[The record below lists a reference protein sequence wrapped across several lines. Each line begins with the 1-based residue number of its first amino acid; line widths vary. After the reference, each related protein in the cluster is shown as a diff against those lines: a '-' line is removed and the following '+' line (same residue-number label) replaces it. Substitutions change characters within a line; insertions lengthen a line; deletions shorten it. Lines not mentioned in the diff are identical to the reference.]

1 MRTTAG
7 AVTLVAAML
16 GVLGPTVASLCAQ
29 GPPKEGV
36 VRISR
41 THRPPTIEDFVA
53 GDPPDSTLTIWDFRQ
68 FEPGD
73 GVPVSDS
80 TAAYLSYDDANLYV
94 VFVCRSDPRLVRA
107 GLAKREDIVVDDGVA
122 VYLDTFHDRTH
133 AYLFQ
138 TNPLGVQLDGLVT
151 EGQDDDLSFDA
162 VWQSDGR
169 LTPNG
174 YVVRVAIPFKSLRF
188 PRAPAQTWG
197 IALARHIRRNNEDS
211 YWPYLTKRVA
221 GFVPQFATLQGLT
234 DISPGRNLQAI
245 PYGTFAG
252 ARFLDTEAPAFR
264 TANDHR
270 LGLDFKAVLRDALTL
285 DATANPDFSQVESDE
300 PQVTINERFE
310 TFYPEKRPFFIENA
324 GYFQTPVNLFFSRRI
339 ADPGMGLRM
348 TGKAGRWAL
357 GAIGIDDRAPGELPT
372 GEPAGGRHAGAGAIR
387 LQRLIGR
394 ESSLGVLA
402 SDWTLAGGWNRV
414 ASADARLRLTK
425 TWTLAGQA
433 IATNAADS
441 GGTSRRSGT
450 GFYAQLTRDGRN
462 VDYAATYLDVSPAFE
477 TQLGYVPRVGI
488 RQFDQ
493 SLELVRR
500 PSGAVVKLG
509 PTLSTTFDWDRD
521 GVLLDREV
529 QLAFEVKLVGETKL
543 QLKRTEAFELYKD
556 LPFDTHETGLTLESE
571 WLKWLAVESKLKI
584 GSAVNHKPAAGV
596 APFLG
601 DALEGELN
609 FTFRPA
615 ARLRLDHTLLYQRL
629 MTRPGGSGPA
639 ARVYTDRILREK
651 VNYQFSRALSLR
663 AIVDYS
669 TVDRDS
675 TLSRVDPE
683 RRWAVDLL
691 LTYLVNPG
699 TALYIGYRDG
709 YENVAIL
716 PGTPPTLSWTAD
728 PTTSTGRQV
737 FLKLSYL
744 LQF

>member
-1 MRTTAG
+1 MQQQARRA
-7 AVTLVAAML
+7 ALVA
-16 GVLGPTVASLCAQ
+16 GVLGVVGPPVASLYAQ
-29 GPPKEGV
+29 GRPQVGV
-36 VRISR
+36 VRITR
-41 THRPPTIEDFVA
+41 TDGPPKLEDFVA
-53 GDPPDSTLTIWDFRQ
+53 GDPPDSTLTISDFRQ

-73 GVPVSDS
+73 GDPVSDS
-80 TAAYLSYDDANLYV
+80 TTAYLSYDDANLYI
-94 VFVCRSDPRLVRA
+94 VFVCRAGPGEVRA
-107 GLAKREDIVVDDGVA
+107 GLAKREDIEVDDGVA

-138 TNPLGVQLDGLVT
+138 SNPLGVQLDGVVT
-151 EGQDDDLSFDA
+151 EGQDDDFSFDA

-169 LTPNG
+169 VTPDG
-174 YVVRVAIPFKSLRF
+174 FVVRIAIPFKSLRF
-188 PRAPAQTWG
+188 PRAPRQTWG

-221 GFVPQFATLQGLT
+221 GFVPQFATLQGLA

-252 ARFLDTEAPAFR
+252 ARFLDAQVPAFR
-264 TANDHR
+264 TAHDRR
-270 LGLDFKAVLRDALTL
+270 LGVDFKAVLRDALTL

-310 TFYPEKRPFFIENA
+310 TFFPEKRPFFIENA

-372 GEPAGGRHAGAGAIR
+372 GEPAGDRRAGAGAIR
-387 LQRLIGR
+387 LERLIGR
-394 ESSLGVLA
+394 ESTLGILA
-402 SDWTLAGGWNRV
+402 SERTLAGSWNRV

-425 TWTLAGQA
+425 TWTFAGQA
-433 IATNAADS
+433 IATAAADS
-441 GGTSRRSGT
+441 GPGRRSGA
-450 GFYAQLTRDGRN
+450 GFYAALTRDGRN
-462 VDYAATYLDVSPAFE
+462 LDYAASYLDLSSGFDA
-477 TQLGYVPRVGI
+477 QLGYVPRVGI
-488 RQFDQ
+488 RRFDQ

-500 PSGAVVKLG
+500 PSTAVVKVG
-509 PTLSTTFDWDRD
+509 PTLSTTLDWDRD

-556 LPFDTHETGLTLESE
+556 LPFETHETGLTVESE
-571 WLKWLAVESKLKI
+571 WLKWLAVASKLKI
-584 GSAVNHKPAAGV
+584 GSAVNHKPAAGL
-596 APFLG
+596 APFVG
-601 DALEGELN
+601 SALEGEVAL
-609 FTFRPA
+609 TFRPA
-615 ARLRLDHTLLYQRL
+615 ARLRLDHTFLYQRL
-629 MTRPGGSGPA
+629 TAPSGVAGPA
-639 ARVYTDRILREK
+639 TKVYADRILREK

-663 AIVDYS
+663 TIIDYAA
-669 TVDRDS
+669 VDRDS

-691 LTYLVNPG
+691 LTCLVNPG
-699 TALYIGYRDG
+699 TALYVGYRDG
-709 YENVAIL
+709 YENLAIL
-716 PGTPPTLSWTAD
+716 PGSPPTLSRTDDA
-728 PTTSTGRQV
+728 TTSTGRQL

>member
-138 TNPLGVQLDGLVT
+138 TNPLGVQRDGLVT

-169 LTPNG
+169 LTPDG

-252 ARFLDTEAPAFR
+252 ARFLDAQAPAFR
-264 TANDHR
+264 TANDRR

-310 TFYPEKRPFFIENA
+310 TFFPEKRPFFIENA

-339 ADPGMGLRM
+339 ADPGAGVRL
-348 TGKAGRWAL
+348 TGKAGRWGV
-357 GAIGIDDRAPGELPT
+357 GAIGIDDREPEERFGIEEAGVAAVRIEREL
-372 GEPAGGRHAGAGAIR
+372 GRQSAI
-387 LQRLIGR
+387 
-394 ESSLGVLA
+394 GVLG
-402 SDWTLAGGWNRV
+402 SNRTLAGARNRV
-414 ASADARLRLTK
+414 VSADARLALSK
-425 TWTLAGQA
+425 TWVFTGQA
-433 IATNAADS
+433 IATSTRDS
-441 GGTSRRSGT
+441 TGAGASGT
-450 GFYAQLTRDGRN
+450 GWYANLLRDGRN
-462 VDYAATYLDVSPAFE
+462 LDYSATYLDLSPAFE
-477 TQLGYVPRVGI
+477 TQLGFVKRVGI
-488 RQFDQ
+488 REFEQQ
-493 SLELVRR
+493 IELVRR
-500 PSGAVVKLG
+500 PHGPVVKVG
-509 PTLSTTFDWDRD
+509 PTLTMQFDWDRD
-521 GVLLDREV
+521 GRLLDRSLEAS
-529 QLAFEVKLVGETKL
+529 LEVKLRGETKL
-543 QLKRTEAFELYKD
+543 VVAREPAFELFDD
-556 LPFDTHETGLTLESE
+556 LSFDTYQTKLTLESE
-571 WLKWLAVESKLKI
+571 WLKSLA
-584 GSAVNHKPAAGV
+584 GSAQLKLATEMVHQPPKGTDPS
-596 APFLG
+596 LG
-601 DALEGELN
+601 DAVQGELG
-609 FTFRPA
+609 FTLRPA
-615 ARLRLDHTLLYQRL
+615 PQFRIDHTFLYVRL
-629 MTRPGGSGPA
+629 PTRL
-639 ARVYTDRILREK
+639 ARPRFTDP
-651 VNYQFSRALSLR
+651 S
-663 AIVDYS
+663 
-669 TVDRDS
+669 
-675 TLSRVDPE
+675 
-683 RRWAVDLL
+683 
-691 LTYLVNPG
+691 
-699 TALYIGYRDG
+699 
-709 YENVAIL
+709 
-716 PGTPPTLSWTAD
+716 
-728 PTTSTGRQV
+728 
-737 FLKLSYL
+737 
-744 LQF
+744 